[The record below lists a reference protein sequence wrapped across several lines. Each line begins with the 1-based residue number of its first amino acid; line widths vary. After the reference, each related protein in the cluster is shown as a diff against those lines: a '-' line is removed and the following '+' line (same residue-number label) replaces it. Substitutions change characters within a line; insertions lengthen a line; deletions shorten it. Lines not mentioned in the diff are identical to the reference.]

1 MTHDAGSPSTTRA
14 QLDVLGSKLTVLV
27 PAEDVGG
34 AYSIVEEIDEPGAGS
49 PPHANTRETLAITVV
64 DGDLEVVLP
73 GRSVKLGPGE
83 SISPPRGVRHSTR
96 NVGSVPSRT
105 LFTFVPG
112 GFERFFVEVAALG
125 EGGAQD
131 MDRVA
136 EIAAA
141 YGMQIAPPEEG

>member
-1 MTHDAGSPSTTRA
+1 MTHEPGSPSTKRA
-14 QLDVLGSKLTVLV
+14 QLDVLGSKITVLV
-27 PAEDVGG
+27 TSEDVGG
-34 AYSIVEEIDEPGAGS
+34 AYSIVEEIDEPGVGS

-64 DGDLEVVLP
+64 EGDLEVRLP

-83 SISPPRGVRHSTR
+83 SISLPREGRHSTR
-96 NVGSVPSRT
+96 NVGSAPSRT

-131 MDRVA
+131 LDRVA

-141 YGMQIAPPEEG
+141 YGMEIAPPEEG